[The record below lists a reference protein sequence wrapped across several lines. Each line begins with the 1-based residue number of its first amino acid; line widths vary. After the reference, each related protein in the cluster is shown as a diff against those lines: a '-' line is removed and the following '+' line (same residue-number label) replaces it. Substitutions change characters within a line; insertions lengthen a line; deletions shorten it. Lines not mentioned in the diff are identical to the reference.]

1 MKFQVA
7 NHSAYAYTGTKPL
20 TKGAPTIVMVHGAQH
35 DHSVWILQ
43 SRYFAHHGYNV
54 LAVDLPG
61 HGKSDGAPL
70 TSVQA
75 IGLWLATVAKTL
87 DLIQC
92 HWVGHS
98 MGSLAVL
105 EAAALTPELTK
116 SVVLIG
122 TAFPMRV
129 SDVLLAAAKNDEPEA
144 FAMIN
149 LWSHSSLAHHPGSP
163 GPGFSVFNQNRRL
176 MERQAKGVL
185 LNDFSAC
192 NSYENGLIAA
202 QSIQAPV
209 HFISGQSDQM
219 TPPKASNALF
229 DSFKASTRD
238 IIPYCGHAV
247 MAERPDRVLTS
258 LKNHLK
264 RF

>member
-1 MKFQVA
+1 MKFQVDQRA
-7 NHSAYAYTGTKPL
+7 VYAYTGTKPL
-20 TKGAPTIVMVHGAQH
+20 KNDNPTIVMVHGAQH

-43 SRYFAHHGYNV
+43 SRYLAHHGFNV

-61 HGKSDGAPL
+61 HGKSQGPAL
-70 TSVQA
+70 TSVPA
-75 IGLWLATVAKTL
+75 IGQWLAASAKTL
-87 DLIQC
+87 ELKQC

-105 EAAALTPELTK
+105 EAAALAPEVTK
-116 SVVLIG
+116 SLVLIG

-129 SDVLLAAAKNDEPEA
+129 SEILLTAAQNDEPEA

-176 MERQAKGVL
+176 MERQSKGVL
-185 LNDFSAC
+185 LNDFRAC
-192 NSYENGLIAA
+192 NAYENGLEAA
-202 QSIQAPV
+202 KNIHAPV
-209 HFISGQSDQM
+209 HFISGQNDQM
-219 TPPKASNALF
+219 TPPKASNTLF
-229 DSFKASTRD
+229 DSFKTPTRD

-247 MAERPDRVLTS
+247 MAERPDLVLTS